1 MELETPLED
10 IVDYIDF
17 ASICE
22 DYELETGD
30 ITPGQFFTLKQV
42 LEEYV
47 SQNKTVD
54 GLQDEE

>member
-30 ITPGQFFTLKQV
+30 ITPGQFFTLK
-42 LEEYV
+42 
-47 SQNKTVD
+47 
-54 GLQDEE
+54 

>member
-1 MELETPLED
+1 MELDKPLED

-22 DYELETGD
+22 DHDLETGD

-47 SQNKTVD
+47 AQNKTSD